1 MKIPK
6 TLLQE
11 INHTNNDAHIH
22 GTYNSRTFSRPIT
35 KTSNIAIT

>member
-6 TLLQE
+6 KLLQE
-11 INHTNNDAHIH
+11 INHTNKDAHIH
-22 GTYNSRTFSRPIT
+22 GTYNSRTFSMSIT